1 MILHGSVSV
10 SGSQCYICGMITGDC
25 DLAWDSGA
33 SLGVCVTP
41 WF

>member
-10 SGSQCYICGMITGDC
+10 SGSQGYICGMITGDRG
-25 DLAWDSGA
+25 LAWDRGA